1 MYQLLIFKPLL
12 LEDLY
17 LWILF
22 GGQYRHVHDFC
33 RVEHPVG
40 VDRNLVEMGDH
51 RPKLLLNTFFL
62 TKQTKIDFEKLDPAP
77 ETFKKAPAPKI
88 KIKAPALP

>member
-51 RPKLLLNTFFL
+51 RPKLLLNTFFN
-62 TKQTKIDFEKLDPAP
+62 
-77 ETFKKAPAPKI
+77 KANQNRF
-88 KIKAPALP
+88 